1 MIFPER
7 TEEKIGFAQV
17 RLLLLQEVLSPLGEN
32 YIHKIRFS
40 SDFETVERML
50 KQTKDFKDLLQF
62 DQPFPTDHYIE
73 LRAPLAKMKLE
84 GAWLTEEEFFSL
96 LRVLNTMEAVYRYF
110 EQRTENYGELQKL
123 FTGTSFNSS
132 LGKLISAKIDEEGN
146 IRPNA
151 SAELASIIRQLG
163 DKERDVRR
171 RLNAIYKK
179 AQDAGWVADSGI
191 TVRNDRLVIPVLAE
205 HKKHLKGFV
214 HDESATA
221 QTFYIEP
228 VEVFEL
234 HNEIREWQLAKKRE
248 IERILT
254 QLTNEFR
261 PHAPELELYQQK
273 LAIVDFI
280 RAKAKLAIKMEAQ
293 MPMLQKQPV
302 IKLQKAYH
310 PLLWL
315 HHKKVN
321 KPIVP
326 LSVELDTEQRIL
338 VISGPNAGGKSV
350 CLKTIALL
358 QYMLQ
363 CGLLIPA
370 QPHSV
375 CGIFQD
381 MLVNIGDDQSIEN
394 DLSTYSSHLQH
405 MKFFMEHA
413 GKKTLFF
420 IDEFGTG
427 TDPQFGGPI
436 AESVLLQLVNKQA
449 FGVVTTHYSNIKTFA
464 NNTKGMLNASMLFD
478 SENMVPLY
486 VLEIGKPGSSH
497 AFEIAQRTGFPKH
510 ILDYARAR
518 SGHKQLNVDDLLLN
532 LQQDRI
538 EINRL
543 KEENEKRN
551 RELHQLLLEYNK
563 KNEDIQQQKKIL
575 IQQAKEQALQLVKN
589 ANSLIEQ
596 TIREI
601 KTTGADQA
609 HTKQVREE
617 LKQFGEGLKKELAV
631 ETAKQLVKETRLKT
645 DDEKITVG
653 CFVKIKDNNS
663 IGQLIELN
671 RNRAVVSIGELRT
684 TIDLSRLQRT
694 AAPTN
699 EKNKP
704 AYGVTG
710 LDMTE
715 KYRGFTTELN
725 IIGERGGDALR
736 QLKLF
741 IDEAYLLGFKNV
753 RIVHGKGDGI
763 LRKLVSEELKR
774 NELVVSFNEAHAET
788 GGAGATV
795 VEIK

>member
-1 MIFPER
+1 MIFPEH
-7 TEEKIGFAQV
+7 TEEKIGFTQV
-17 RLLLLQEVLSPLGEN
+17 RQLLLQEVLSPLGEN
-32 YIHKIRFS
+32 YVYKIRFS
-40 SDFETVERML
+40 SNFDTVERML

-62 DQPFPTDHYIE
+62 DQPFPADHYIE
-73 LRAPLAKMKLE
+73 LHASLSKMKLE
-84 GAWLTEEEFFSL
+84 GAWLTEEEFFNL
-96 LRVLNTMEAVYRYF
+96 LRVLRTMEAVYRYF
-110 EQRTENYGELQKL
+110 EQRTGHYAELQKL

-151 SAELASIIRQLG
+151 SPELSSIIRQLG
-163 DKERDVRR
+163 DKERDVRK
-171 RLNAIYKK
+171 RLNSIYKK

-191 TVRNDRLVIPVLAE
+191 TIRNDRLVIPVLAE

-228 VEVFEL
+228 AEVFEL

-261 PHAPELELYQQK
+261 PHTPELELYQQK

-280 RAKAKLAIKMEAQ
+280 RAKAKLAIKMEAEI
-293 MPMLQKQPV
+293 PRLQKQPG

-326 LSVELDTEQRIL
+326 LSVELDAEQRIL

-350 CLKTIALL
+350 CMKTIALL

-381 MLVNIGDDQSIEN
+381 MLVSIGDDQSIEN

-405 MKFFMEHA
+405 MKFFMDHA

-436 AESVLLQLVNKQA
+436 AESVLMQLANKQA

-464 NNTKGMLNASMLFD
+464 NNTK
-478 SENMVPLY
+478 
-486 VLEIGKPGSSH
+486 
-497 AFEIAQRTGFPKH
+497 
-510 ILDYARAR
+510 
-518 SGHKQLNVDDLLLN
+518 
-532 LQQDRI
+532 
-538 EINRL
+538 
-543 KEENEKRN
+543 
-551 RELHQLLLEYNK
+551 
-563 KNEDIQQQKKIL
+563 
-575 IQQAKEQALQLVKN
+575 
-589 ANSLIEQ
+589 
-596 TIREI
+596 
-601 KTTGADQA
+601 
-609 HTKQVREE
+609 
-617 LKQFGEGLKKELAV
+617 
-631 ETAKQLVKETRLKT
+631 
-645 DDEKITVG
+645 
-653 CFVKIKDNNS
+653 
-663 IGQLIELN
+663 
-671 RNRAVVSIGELRT
+671 
-684 TIDLSRLQRT
+684 
-694 AAPTN
+694 
-699 EKNKP
+699 
-704 AYGVTG
+704 
-710 LDMTE
+710 
-715 KYRGFTTELN
+715 
-725 IIGERGGDALR
+725 
-736 QLKLF
+736 
-741 IDEAYLLGFKNV
+741 
-753 RIVHGKGDGI
+753 
-763 LRKLVSEELKR
+763 
-774 NELVVSFNEAHAET
+774 
-788 GGAGATV
+788 
-795 VEIK
+795 